1 MSFVTSLLIVLLGPS
16 ALFLVALAFN
26 RPARSIPA
34 TVADDPTLPSVTIDG
49 VTFHAETRGDP
60 ANPTV
65 IVLHGGPG
73 GSGMSGRVL
82 VREGTSSGDE
92 KVFLPLVYPPD

>member
-1 MSFVTSLLIVLLGPS
+1 NV
-16 ALFLVALAFN
+16 
-26 RPARSIPA
+26 
-34 TVADDPTLPSVTIDG
+34 VADDGSFTSGPPGSAWTTYTE
-49 VTFHAETRGDP
+49 TFAAVGDYP
-60 ANPTV
+60 YYCA
-65 IVLHGGPG
+65 LHGGPG